1 MTEPGYDAR
10 TRYQDRAEVGE
21 FEAARYSSPLGRV
34 RLAGERRAVQRVLA
48 GLGPAECVLDCP
60 CGIGRWAAILAESAR
75 RIIGLDISIP
85 MLERARREQAG
96 RFPLSL
102 ARAEAERLPL
112 GDSCVDYVFCY
123 ALMKHLPPEVK
134 RTVLRE
140 FARVAG
146 RGVVASFAVFNL
158 LTYLRWRWMTR
169 RRPGQPDATVHSYPV
184 WSKELDA
191 LAREAGLRVARRAS
205 VLGWFSLEKVF
216 YLEKP
221 TP

>member
-1 MTEPGYDAR
+1 MSEPAYKAR
-10 TRYQDRAEVGE
+10 TAYQHSQ
-21 FEAARYSSPLGRV
+21 AAQEYEDIRFHGWLGRV
-34 RLAGERRAVQRVLA
+34 RWRAERAAVRAALS
-48 GLGPAECVLDCP
+48 GLPAAARMLDCP
-60 CGIGRWAAILAESAR
+60 CGIGRWAAILAGSAR
-75 RIIGLDISIP
+75 RILGFDISVP

-134 RTVLRE
+134 QTVLRE
-140 FARVAG
+140 FARVAR
-146 RGVVASFAVFNL
+146 RGVVASFAVFNP
-158 LTYLRWRWMTR
+158 LTWLRWRWLTR
-169 RRPGQPDATVHSYPV
+169 GRPGPVHSYPV
-184 WSKELDA
+184 WSEEMDA

-205 VLGWFSLEKVF
+205 VLGWLSLEKVF

>member
-1 MTEPGYDAR
+1 
-10 TRYQDRAEVGE
+10 
-21 FEAARYSSPLGRV
+21 
-34 RLAGERRAVQRVLA
+34 
-48 GLGPAECVLDCP
+48 
-60 CGIGRWAAILAESAR
+60 
-75 RIIGLDISIP
+75 

-96 RFPLSL
+96 RVPLSL

-140 FARVAG
+140 FARVA
-146 RGVVASFAVFNL
+146 RHGVVASFAVFNP
-158 LTYLRWRWMTR
+158 LTWLRWRWMTR
-169 RRPGQPDATVHSYPV
+169 QRQPGPVHSYPV
-184 WSKELDA
+184 WSKELEA

-205 VLGWFSLEKVF
+205 VLGWLSLEKVV

-221 TP
+221 ASGQRRPS